1 VDLVAAVRVGDVRC
15 VRHKLGELFLRL
27 FLRVVSLSELPIAF
41 LLTKDPHGR
50 TFSLLTVRY
59 PRDVACLSLLVAI
72 PITALLVLY
81 RLSLSRIQFVIVL
94 LLADEIALHEPAFD
108 FHDEVR
114 RAVGTLRKRQRICLV
129 EAAHQE
135 RGADNE
141 GRKEKSRL
149 EHWRNSI

>member
-15 VRHKLGELFLRL
+15 VRHKLAELFLRL
-27 FLRVVSLSELPIAF
+27 FLRGVSLSELPIAF

-81 RLSLSRIQFVIVL
+81 RLSVSRIHFVIM
-94 LLADEIALHEPAFD
+94 LAKL
-108 FHDEVR
+108 
-114 RAVGTLRKRQRICLV
+114 G
-129 EAAHQE
+129 
-135 RGADNE
+135 
-141 GRKEKSRL
+141 
-149 EHWRNSI
+149 NSVWVA